1 MAAASDSLDMA
12 KGVSSQFVLL
22 CGVPND
28 EGEKVRADISPPII
42 QLPAI
47 TEKLAG
53 RCEVRENLNQA
64 PINGGYAGDNPHL
77 GTSFLCISPSI
88 SVSR

>member
-42 QLPAI
+42 QLRKNWRAVVKCAK
-47 TEKLAG
+47 T
-53 RCEVRENLNQA
+53 
-64 PINGGYAGDNPHL
+64 
-77 GTSFLCISPSI
+77 
-88 SVSR
+88 